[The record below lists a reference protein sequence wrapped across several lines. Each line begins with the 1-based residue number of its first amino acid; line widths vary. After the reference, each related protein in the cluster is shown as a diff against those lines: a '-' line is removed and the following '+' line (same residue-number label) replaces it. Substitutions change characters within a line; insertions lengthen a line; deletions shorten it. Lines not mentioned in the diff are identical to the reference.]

1 MLLRSFLMSNKK
13 VKINNAEIKTRVV
26 FYRPSQ

>member
-1 MLLRSFLMSNKK
+1 MSNKK

>member
-1 MLLRSFLMSNKK
+1 MSNKK

-26 FYRPSQ
+26 FYRPSQWLILI